1 MAIFKESPGFAND
14 TVATVPVGRQAASA
28 PPAAASERP
37 GRLIGDHALVT
48 RVLGLISRV
57 AQTDATC
64 LILGESGT
72 GKELVARGIHNQSL
86 RAEKPF
92 IPVNCGAIPAELLE
106 SEMFGHVKG
115 SFTGAIGTRE
125 GMFQLAHGGT
135 IFLDEIAEMSPV
147 LQVKLLRVLQDR
159 EIRPVGAD
167 QARQVDVRVVAAT
180 NKDLQLQVERG
191 LFREDLYYRL
201 EVIPIDLP
209 PLRERRSDVPLLVNH
224 FLDRHNAKRNGAST
238 TISEEAMIYLWEYDW
253 PGNVRELENMVE
265 RLVILSD
272 DSQINIDDLPKN
284 VRSFISEKKLPR
296 PMMGDDGIDLA
307 QAVEEFENG
316 LIEDALRRTKGN
328 KQAAARLLR
337 LKRTTLVA
345 KLRRRKLATADGH
358 QPSVLEDGTEENLD
372 SGPDKQ

>member
-1 MAIFKESPGFAND
+1 MAIFKESSGFANE
-14 TVATVPVGRQAASA
+14 TVATVPVARPDA
-28 PPAAASERP
+28 PAPAAREKP
-37 GRLIGDHALVT
+37 GRLIGEHPLVA
-48 RVLGLISRV
+48 RVHGLIERV
-57 AQTDATC
+57 ARTDATC

-72 GKELVARGIHNQSL
+72 GKELAARSIHTQSL

-115 SFTGAIGTRE
+115 SFTGAVGARE

-147 LQVKLLRVLQDR
+147 LQVKLLRVLQEG

-167 QARQVDVRVVAAT
+167 QALQVDVRVVAAT
-180 NKDLQLQVERG
+180 NKDLQRQVERG

-209 PLRERRSDVPLLVNH
+209 PLRERRSDVPLLVH
-224 FLDRHNAKRNGAST
+224 FFLDRHNAKKNGAPT
-238 TISEEAMIYLWEYDW
+238 DIAEDAMIHLWEYDW

-272 DSQINIDDLPKN
+272 DEHIQVDDLPKN

-296 PMMGDDGIDLA
+296 PVMGDDGIDLA

-328 KQAAARLLR
+328 KQAAARLLK

-345 KLRRRKLATADGH
+345 KLRRRKLATADG
-358 QPSVLEDGTEENLD
+358 QLPSVIEDEADAVSRSESED
-372 SGPDKQ
+372 S

>member
-14 TVATVPVGRQAASA
+14 TVATVPVTRPDA
-28 PPAAASERP
+28 PAPVATEKP
-37 GRLIGDHALVT
+37 GRLIGEHALVA
-48 RVLGLISRV
+48 RVHGLIARV
-57 AQTDATC
+57 AQTEATC

-72 GKELVARGIHNQSL
+72 GKELAARSIHNQSL

-115 SFTGAIGTRE
+115 SFTGAVGSRE

-167 QARQVDVRVVAAT
+167 QALQVDARVVAAT

-209 PLRERRSDVPLLVNH
+209 PLRERRSDVPLLVNF
-224 FLDRHNAKRNGAST
+224 FLDRHNAKKNGDPTRIA
-238 TISEEAMIYLWEYDW
+238 EDAMIHLWEYDW

-272 DSQINIDDLPKN
+272 DGLIQVDDLPKN

-296 PMMGDDGIDLA
+296 PVMGDDGIDLA

-328 KQAAARLLR
+328 KQAAAKLLK

-345 KLRRRKLATADGH
+345 KLRRRKLATADG
-358 QPSVLEDGTEENLD
+358 QLPSVIEDDTDQESD
-372 SGPDKQ
+372 PSSGES